1 MLDEGMDTLTL
12 FDLAD
17 RRALVTGSSRGIGY
31 ALAEGLAGAGAEI
44 IINSRDGET
53 LGAAAA
59 DLAEKGATV
68 KALAFDAANEDSVVS
83 AVDFAEAEIGPIDI
97 LINNVGMQL
106 RVPLEDFPLDGF
118 EQILRTNVSSAFIAG
133 KAVGKHMLARGTGR
147 IINIC
152 SINSLL
158 ARPSITPYTASK
170 GALANLTKGM
180 ATEWGPKG
188 LCVNGIAPGY
198 FHTEM
203 TQNLVDDAE
212 FTAWVNARTPAGRWG
227 EVRELVG
234 AAVFLASD
242 ASTYVNGH
250 ILYVD
255 GGLTARI

>member
-1 MLDEGMDTLTL
+1 MDTLSL
-12 FDLAD
+12 FNLAG
-17 RRALVTGSSRGIGY
+17 RRALVTGSSRGIGR

-44 IINSRDGET
+44 LLNSRDAET

-59 DLAEKGATV
+59 DLAEKGAKV
-68 KALAFDAANEDSVVS
+68 KALAFDATNEETVVA
-83 AVDFAEAEIGPIDI
+83 AVDHAEAEFGPIDI
-97 LINNVGMQL
+97 LINNAGMQL
-106 RVPLEDFPLDGF
+106 RAPLEDFPLDGF
-118 EQILRTNVSSAFIAG
+118 EQVLRTNVSSAFVVG
-133 KAVGKHMLARGTGR
+133 RAVARHMLARGAGR

-158 ARPSITPYTASK
+158 ARPSITPYTVSK
-170 GALANLTKGM
+170 GALVNLTKGM

-198 FHTEM
+198 FRTEM

-212 FTAWVNARTPAGRWG
+212 FTSWVEGRTPAGRWG

-234 AAVFLASD
+234 AAVFLASE

-255 GGLTARI
+255 GGLTARV